1 VQLQMSMRF
10 CNCLLDLE
18 VNESSEGRQ
27 TLFFNRKDILSTRIY
42 CEHLATLSSA
52 ILFNLWSG
60 NLQRLDCSSRGI
72 DSICEELRSAQFN
85 IE

>member
-42 CEHLATLSSA
+42 CEHLATLFRETVYS
-52 ILFNLWSG
+52 
-60 NLQRLDCSSRGI
+60 
-72 DSICEELRSAQFN
+72 E
-85 IE
+85 